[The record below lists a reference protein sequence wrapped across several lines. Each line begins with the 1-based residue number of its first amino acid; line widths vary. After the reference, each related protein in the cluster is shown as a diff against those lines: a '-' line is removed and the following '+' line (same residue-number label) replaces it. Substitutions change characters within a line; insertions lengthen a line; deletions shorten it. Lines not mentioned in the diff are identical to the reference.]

1 MSIISHALTLFQEH
15 IDAWSHLTD
24 SHHPYWTR
32 AEKKR
37 IFTAIRDRDVAFVRH
52 YMELVCSER
61 SLLERVEASIIMMV
75 YLTKAHFMF
84 QNTTFRVS
92 LWKKLYEFES
102 QSHRELVRINDLCCI
117 EEYEKET
124 TLRYHFHELLIVI
137 EQLRDIIR
145 TFWTF

>member
-1 MSIISHALTLFQEH
+1 
-15 IDAWSHLTD
+15 
-24 SHHPYWTR
+24 
-32 AEKKR
+32 
-37 IFTAIRDRDVAFVRH
+37 
-52 YMELVCSER
+52 
-61 SLLERVEASIIMMV
+61 V